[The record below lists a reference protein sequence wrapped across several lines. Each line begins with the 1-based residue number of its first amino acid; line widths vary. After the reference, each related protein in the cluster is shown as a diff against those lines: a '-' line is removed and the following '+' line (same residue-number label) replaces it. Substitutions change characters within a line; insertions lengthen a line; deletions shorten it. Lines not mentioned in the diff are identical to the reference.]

1 MPLSK
6 TLRLAAAVLFAAS
19 LPSCAT
25 TARYPG
31 DRQANAVTIVVNNK
45 SSTLSS
51 MTVHLLTPDGVRQ
64 RLGTVNLNESRSFT
78 VQRAYISGTYRLMA
92 EPLGQRDLY
101 SHEFTLSE
109 GDLVEWNLKQNYV
122 QLRGTTRTYED

>member
-1 MPLSK
+1 MPLPK
-6 TLRLAAAVLFAAS
+6 TLRVAVVTLFAVGLA
-19 LPSCAT
+19 SCAS

-31 DRQANAVTIVVNNK
+31 DRQADAATIVVNNK

-78 VQRAYISGTYRLMA
+78 VHRANLSGTYRLMA

-101 SHEFTLSE
+101 SHEFALSE